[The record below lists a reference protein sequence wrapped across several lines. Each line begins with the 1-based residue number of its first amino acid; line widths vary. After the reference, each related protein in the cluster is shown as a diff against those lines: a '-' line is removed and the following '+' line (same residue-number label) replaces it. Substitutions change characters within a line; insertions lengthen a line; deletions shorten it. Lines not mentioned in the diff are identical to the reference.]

1 MSAGA
6 TGDGGTGE
14 PPMDRQ
20 ELWRQADVLFEEL
33 LSREP
38 DDRAGALASFTG
50 PPEVVARVR
59 RLLELEDESG
69 EFLNQDSIP
78 IPEGA
83 LAEVESRTR
92 PSLPEGT
99 RVGRYAV
106 VGILGRGGTS
116 TVYRARRAD
125 GAFDQE
131 IALKV
136 VRSDM
141 RAEELARRMRAER
154 QILATLSHP
163 NLARVFDGGVTDD
176 GRPWLGVEL
185 VEGERVDRW
194 ADSRA
199 LPIRERLRLFLQ
211 ILAAVQHA
219 HQNLIVHRDLKP
231 SNILVNDDGV
241 AKLLDFG
248 IAKLL
253 SPEGGSGGSEETQFG
268 DGQWVTPSYAAPEQ
282 LLGQPITTA
291 TDIHALGVILYE
303 LLTGHR
309 PFADSGS
316 TRFAVERAI
325 CETEAPSPSSTV
337 TGAAPANTDTE
348 ATARN
353 RATTPPELR
362 RTLGGDL
369 DAIVLKALRKEP
381 ESRYASA
388 DEFARDIR
396 RYLDGLPVEARGDS
410 AGYRARKFVRR
421 HRVPV
426 AAAALLVLTLS
437 GSAVA
442 LGLSRSAVLEE
453 RDRAEAAALR
463 AETEAANSQA
473 VVAFLADVFRGRDPD
488 ASPSDTVT
496 ALELVEW
503 GEERVATEFH
513 DQPAVKGQL
522 LDVLANAYL
531 NLGFPDRGVELAR
544 AGLTSAESAFGDGS
558 REYAQARLDLARAM
572 RRARMA
578 QDTAL
583 FHAREALSLLQSLD
597 GDSSMTLVPA
607 LSEVALLFKAELF
620 GDSAAA
626 YMDRS
631 IGIQRAAGLG
641 PADLV
646 LTLLE
651 LAQVR
656 RQQGRYTEAVE
667 LYSEAVPEYRRRF
680 GDDYSG
686 LAAHLNNM
694 AFARRQSGDLVAA
707 DTLYREA
714 LALGSQAF
722 GRGHP
727 NMIQV
732 ATNLAGTLELRGRS
746 DAADSVLLESLEVL
760 QERWPEGHWRVGRGL
775 NRVGAFRL
783 RGRDAAG
790 ALPYLEAAVDNYR
803 AAFGPDHYW
812 TVFAEADLG
821 VAYLLMDRAGTG
833 RAEASDHADEG
844 QRALDRAYA
853 LARSW
858 YEQGEGQI
866 RPDGVGMINPLVNL
880 LEAVG
885 LEDEAERFF
894 GLIDP
899 RD

>member
-6 TGDGGTGE
+6 AGGGGTGGH
-14 PPMDRQ
+14 PLDRH
-20 ELWRQADVLFEEL
+20 ELWLQADALFEEL
-33 LSREP
+33 LSLDP
-38 DDRAGALASFTG
+38 DERVGALASFAG
-50 PPEVVARVR
+50 PPEVAARVR
-59 RLLELEDESG
+59 RLLELEDESR

-106 VGILGRGGTS
+106 AGVLGRGGTS

-141 RAEELARRMRAER
+141 RADELARRMRAER

-194 ADSRA
+194 ADARA

-231 SNILVNDDGV
+231 SNILVTDDGV

-253 SPEGGSGGSEETQFG
+253 SPDNVAAGWDETQLG

-282 LLGQPITTA
+282 LLGQRITTA

-309 PFADSGS
+309 PFADTGS

-381 ESRYASA
+381 ERRYASA

-421 HRVPV
+421 NRVPV

-437 GSAVA
+437 GSAVS
-442 LGLSRSAVLEE
+442 LGLSRSAVLKE
-453 RDRAEAAALR
+453 RDRAEDAAAR
-463 AETEAANSQA
+463 AEAEAENAQA
-473 VVAFLADVFRGRDPD
+473 VIAFLADVFRGRDPN
-488 ASPSDTVT
+488 AAPSDTVT

-503 GEERVATEFH
+503 GKERVTSEFE

-522 LDVLANAYL
+522 LSVLSEAYL
-531 NLGFPDRGVELAR
+531 NLGFPEQGVELAR
-544 AGLTSAESAFGDGS
+544 AGLTSAESSFGGGS
-558 REYAQARLDLARAM
+558 REFAEARLDLASVM
-572 RRARMA
+572 RRARVA
-578 QDTAL
+578 EDTAL
-583 FHAREALSLLQSLD
+583 FHAREALGLMQSLD
-597 GDSSMTLVPA
+597 GDSSITLVPA
-607 LSEVALLFKAELF
+607 LSEVAILFNMQLF

-631 IGIQRAAGLG
+631 IRIQRAAGRS
-641 PADLV
+641 PADMSR
-646 LTLLE
+646 TLLE

-656 RQQGRYTEAVE
+656 RQQGRYTEAIA

-680 GDDYSG
+680 GDDYRG

-694 AFARRQSGDLVAA
+694 AFAHKEAGDLVAA

-714 LALGSQAF
+714 LALGSEAF

-727 NMIQV
+727 NMVQV
-732 ATNLAGTLELRGRS
+732 AMNLAGTLAQQGRYP
-746 DAADSVLLESLEVL
+746 AADSVLATSLDQL
-760 QERWPEGHWRVGRGL
+760 RQRWPENHWRVGQGLSNRGT
-775 NRVGAFRL
+775 FRL
-783 RGRDAAG
+783 RAGDPVG
-790 ALPYLEAAVDNYR
+790 ALPLLERAADNYR
-803 AAFGPDHYW
+803 NALGVDHYW
-812 TVFAEADLG
+812 TVFAEADVGIARTVLARKG
-821 VAYLLMDRAGTG
+821 GPAGDNGTG
-833 RAEASDHADEG
+833 GSPE
-844 QRALDRAYA
+844 LDRAYA
-853 LARSW
+853 LVRSW
-858 YEQGEGQI
+858 YEAGGI
-866 RPDGVGMINPLVNL
+866 RPDGINVITPMIDLMRSVD
-880 LEAVG
+880 
-885 LEDEAERFF
+885 LEDEAERFSA
-894 GLIDP
+894 LVDP
-899 RD
+899 QN